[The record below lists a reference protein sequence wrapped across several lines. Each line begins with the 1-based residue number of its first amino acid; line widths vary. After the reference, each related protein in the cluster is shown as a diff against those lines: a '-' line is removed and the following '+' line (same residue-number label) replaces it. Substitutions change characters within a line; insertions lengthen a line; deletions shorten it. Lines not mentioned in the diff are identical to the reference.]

1 MFIYNLAPWFCGAN
15 RVLPLGATKW
25 RQKFFNYLF
34 FCSIWS
40 MIVCLFWNL
49 CLQMEQKIKKTS
61 KFCHHFCHHIVRQK
75 GDKKLW
81 WQNLDI
87 CLYKK
92 FFLSPKWSLTT
103 CAGGK
108 WWQNVGH
115 FPLSCLPCFVTI
127 TPVFCHHCR
136 RYMGLGETPQN
147 REDRILN
154 AVFCLWCTPT

>member
-1 MFIYNLAPWFCGAN
+1 MTPFCHTLWCHKWCHKNHGFLSLLFHLEQWCLS
-15 RVLPLGATKW
+15 LP
-25 RQKFFNYLF
+25 
-34 FCSIWS
+34 
-40 MIVCLFWNL
+40 
-49 CLQMEQKIKKTS
+49 EQKIKKTS
-61 KFCHHFCHHIVRQK
+61 KFCHHFCHHSVRQK

-87 CLYKK
+87 CLYKR

-103 CAGGK
+103 CADGK

-147 REDRILN
+147 REDRIKN